1 MKTNKTKT
9 IVLIILLSILCMLL
23 LGFMIAVL
31 CGVLPIWNFNFGTSK
46 VSENLAFE
54 EVYDINF
61 QEISVDVSVG
71 NIEVLPSNDSRVHV
85 AIYSDY
91 ELFDID
97 DTKSRLSII
106 FSEEEG
112 FHFSFPKSRDLVR
125 IYLPDTSNIEVFLAT
140 DYGDVSVLDFSN
152 ANFDINANMGDISVT
167 QANSLSIASD
177 MGDVSIGDVCKLT
190 VTQDMGDIEVANV
203 TEKVSI
209 DSEMGNVSI
218 EKLNLV
224 KDSKIILSLGDLEI
238 TSITNAY
245 VDATTD
251 LGDIEIKN
259 NNREAAYV
267 LTVESDMGDVRIGT
281 VRELDA
287 VLDLGNLEVTSI
299 TESLSIEADMGKVS
313 LDEVH
318 LLSDSTITL
327 SLGDLD
333 IKRLS
338 NAYVDAKTDLGDI
351 DVENNDRNAPYTL
364 TIKNDMGDVTI
375 G

>member
-1 MKTNKTKT
+1 MKINKTKT
-9 IVLIILLSILCMLL
+9 IVLIILLSVLCILL

-31 CGVLPIWNFNFGTSK
+31 CGVFPIWKFNFGISK
-46 VSENLAFE
+46 VSEKLAFE
-54 EVYDINF
+54 EVYDTHF
-61 QEISVDVSVG
+61 QEIFVDVSVG

-85 AIYSDY
+85 AIFSDH

-97 DTKSRLSII
+97 AIDSSLSIV

-125 IYLPDTSNIEVFLAT
+125 IYLPDTSNIKISLTA
-140 DYGDVSVLDFSN
+140 DYGNIKVRSFPN
-152 ANFDINANMGDISVT
+152 ASFDINANMGDVSVS
-167 QANSLSIASD
+167 QADSLFVDSD
-177 MGDVSIGDVCKLT
+177 MGDVSIGEVCSLT
-190 VTQDMGDIEVANV
+190 VTQDTGDIEVANV

-251 LGDIEIKN
+251 LGDVEIKN

-267 LTVESDMGDVRIGT
+267 LTVESDMGDVSIG
-281 VRELDA
+281 
-287 VLDLGNLEVTSI
+287 
-299 TESLSIEADMGKVS
+299 
-313 LDEVH
+313 
-318 LLSDSTITL
+318 
-327 SLGDLD
+327 
-333 IKRLS
+333 
-338 NAYVDAKTDLGDI
+338 
-351 DVENNDRNAPYTL
+351 
-364 TIKNDMGDVTI
+364 
-375 G
+375 

>member
-152 ANFDINANMGDISVT
+152 TNFDINANMGDISVT
-167 QANSLSIASD
+167 QANSLSIASE

-251 LGDIEIKN
+251 LGDVEIKN

-267 LTVESDMGDVRIGT
+267 LTVESDMGDVSIG
-281 VRELDA
+281 
-287 VLDLGNLEVTSI
+287 
-299 TESLSIEADMGKVS
+299 
-313 LDEVH
+313 
-318 LLSDSTITL
+318 
-327 SLGDLD
+327 
-333 IKRLS
+333 
-338 NAYVDAKTDLGDI
+338 
-351 DVENNDRNAPYTL
+351 
-364 TIKNDMGDVTI
+364 
-375 G
+375 